1 MQPGAVIRQ
10 AWDLYKAHWRHLIP
24 IALVVYVLISLLAL
38 LLVVLLGWLGV
49 VVGFLIA
56 IAGIFWLQGALVVA
70 VDDIRDG
77 RADLSIS
84 DTLGRVRP
92 RLNTLTLAGFLAT
105 LAIALGLLL
114 LIVPGLYLLTIW
126 LLIVP
131 AIVLERHGVMSSFG
145 RSRELVSGHGW
156 NVFGVIVITVLILIG
171 VNIVF
176 GIVDEVID
184 NAWASLLID
193 IATQTLTA
201 PFLALAW
208 TVTYYELR
216 SLKEETAAPLALPAE
231 QTSG

>member
-1 MQPGAVIRQ
+1 VQAGAVIRQ

-24 IALVVYVLISLLAL
+24 IALVVYVLISLLTL
-38 LLVVLLGWLGV
+38 LLVVLLGW
-49 VVGFLIA
+49 VGAVAGFFIA

-70 VDDIRDG
+70 VDDVRDG

-92 RLNTLTLAGFLAT
+92 RLNTLTLAGLLAT
-105 LAIALGLLL
+105 LGIAAGLLL

-131 AIVLERHGVMSSFG
+131 AIVLERHGVISSFG
-145 RSRELVSGHGW
+145 RSRELVSGQGW
-156 NVFGVIVITVLILIG
+156 NVFGVIVITVLLLIG

-184 NAWASLLID
+184 NAWASLVID

-208 TVTYYELR
+208 TMTYYELR
-216 SLKEETAAPLALPAE
+216 SLKETAAAPALPAE